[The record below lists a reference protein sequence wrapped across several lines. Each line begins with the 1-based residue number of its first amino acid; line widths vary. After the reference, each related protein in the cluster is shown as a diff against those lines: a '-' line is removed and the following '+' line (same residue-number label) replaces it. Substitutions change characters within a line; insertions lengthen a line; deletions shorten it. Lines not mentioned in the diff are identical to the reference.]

1 VNKDVG
7 VWIAAVV
14 MTIVLFWGLRVIA
27 WALMRAPNPVPVSQ
41 DEERLHRTAQ
51 PLAYTVL
58 AERPDPDTGDFK
70 GSFSR
75 TVGAFGAMVLAAS
88 LAGISYWI
96 IFDLFEDAG
105 SNLAKLQSTGWYF
118 LVGTV
123 CTLRFQSTFKD
134 IQSSRAISMTDRR
147 SEADDQQAVEK
158 LVAREGLE

>member
-1 VNKDVG
+1 
-7 VWIAAVV
+7 
-14 MTIVLFWGLRVIA
+14 MTRFVPVQTLRVIA

-41 DEERLHRTAQ
+41 DEERLNRTAQ

-58 AERPDPDTGDFK
+58 AERPDPDAGDFK

-118 LVGTV
+118 FVGAA
-123 CTLRFQSTFKD
+123 LFAPYAFNQLSRIFSPSGQS
-134 IQSSRAISMTDRR
+134 R
-147 SEADDQQAVEK
+147 
-158 LVAREGLE
+158 